1 MVTLAHWRRRVNGG
15 MLDNQVMRQFLSP
28 GVIEKH
34 CRQVG
39 HVWRASFWS
48 PAMTLHAFLIQ
59 VLDGAKTVRSAVA
72 QLQAQLIG
80 SGRVDLPSGDP
91 SAYCQARRRLPGA
104 MIQRLLAQSTDR
116 LRHSVA
122 GERGWLGR
130 QVWVLDGSSV
140 SMPDAPELQQAFPQ
154 PPGQQ
159 PGCGFPVAQF
169 VALFCWTTGA
179 VIDLATDTIKP
190 HELKLFRRLWHHF
203 AAGDVVLADRA
214 YCSYV
219 DLARLLEKGV
229 FSVFR
234 LHQRRVAN
242 FRQGIRLGPDDRLV
256 VWQRPKRWLPSVG
269 ISREAF
275 EALPESM
282 TVRLVRIIGAVRG
295 FRSRTLVVA
304 TTLLDPIEVAA
315 DDIRALYRDRWTVEL
330 NLRSLKV
337 ALGMDVLRGQS
348 VDVVCKEIA
357 MHLLAYNL
365 IRTIMWQAARHHGRD
380 LHRMSF
386 TGTLHR
392 LRAFLPVWRVISSST
407 RRQRLTDKLLS
418 EIARHT
424 LPHRPNRIEPR
435 RRKRRPKPY
444 SLLVKPRSWY
454 HHHVDTGAR

>member
-1 MVTLAHWRRRVNGG
+1 MVRLAHWRRRVNGG
-15 MLDNQVMRQFLSP
+15 LLDNPVLRQFLSP
-28 GVIEKH
+28 GVIEGY

-59 VLDGAKTVRSAVA
+59 VLDPVKTVRSAVA

-104 MIQRLLAQSTDR
+104 VIQRLLGQSTDR
-116 LRHSVA
+116 LRHLVG
-122 GERGWLGR
+122 GERSWLGR
-130 QVWVLDGSSV
+130 QVWVLDGSSA
-140 SMPDAPELQQAFPQ
+140 SMPDTPELQRAFPQ
-154 PPGQQ
+154 PPGQK

-179 VIDLATDTIKP
+179 VIDLAIDTIRP
-190 HELKLFRRLWHHF
+190 HELTLFRRLGHHF
-203 AAGDVVLADRA
+203 SAGDVVLGDRA

-242 FRQGIRLGPDDRLV
+242 FRRGLRLGADDRLV
-256 VWQRPKRWLPSVG
+256 VWQRPQRWLPSMG
-269 ISREAF
+269 ISLDAF
-275 EALPESM
+275 EALPETM
-282 TVRLVRIIGAVRG
+282 TVRLVRITGAVRG
-295 FRSRTLVVA
+295 FRSRTIVIA
-304 TTLLDPIEVAA
+304 TTLLDPIEVPA

-337 ALGMDVLRGQS
+337 ALGMDLLRGQS
-348 VDVVCKEIA
+348 VDVVRKEIA

-365 IRTIMWQAARHHGRD
+365 IRTIMWQAARRHGRD
-380 LHRMSF
+380 LHRLSF

-392 LRAFLPVWRVISSST
+392 LRAVLPVWRVITS
-407 RRQRLTDKLLS
+407 RRCRQRFIDELLS
-418 EIARHT
+418 GIARDT
-424 LPHRPNRIEPR
+424 IPHRPNRIEPR

-454 HHHVDTGAR
+454 HHHIDTEAR